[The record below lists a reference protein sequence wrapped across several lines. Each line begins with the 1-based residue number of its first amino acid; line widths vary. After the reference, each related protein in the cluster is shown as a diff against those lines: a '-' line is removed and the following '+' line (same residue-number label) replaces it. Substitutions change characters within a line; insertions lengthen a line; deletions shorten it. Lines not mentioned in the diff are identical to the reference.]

1 MYSDFSLSTSYR
13 FINTNCLNSIKNS
26 VKNLEHISHLSNERL
41 NTHENI
47 CEGLELTKKIDGDYV
62 EIGVYKGGSALT
74 ALNYLKLTN
83 QNKFAYLIDTFEG
96 FNYEESKNSGDIIW
110 HDTHFIDKNIQDFIK
125 KKVLKEFDNYELIKG
140 NIIKDNIPDKIKKIS
155 LANID
160 VDLQEATYEALIKVS
175 KRLSL
180 NGIIMCEDPVYTPGL
195 IGAKYAMEKFLMSEE
210 GKDKYLKVFK
220 KNHYF
225 LIRIR

>member
-1 MYSDFSLSTSYR
+1 MKEIFKG
-13 FINTNCLNSIKNS
+13 LN
-26 VKNLEHISHLSNERL
+26 
-41 NTHENI
+41 
-47 CEGLELTKKIDGDYV
+47 
-62 EIGVYKGGSALT
+62 
-74 ALNYLKLTN
+74 
-83 QNKFAYLIDTFEG
+83 
-96 FNYEESKNSGDIIW
+96 
-110 HDTHFIDKNIQDFIK
+110 
-125 KKVLKEFDNYELIKG
+125 NYELIKG

-160 VDLQEATYEALIKVS
+160 ADLQEATYEALIKVS

>member
-1 MYSDFSLSTSYR
+1 MKKFLGILVLGLLLS
-13 FINTNCLNSIKNS
+13 
-26 VKNLEHISHLSNERL
+26 SNAYAEKP
-41 NTHENI
+41 
-47 CEGLELTKKIDGDYV
+47 KK
-62 EIGVYKGGSALT
+62 E
-74 ALNYLKLTN
+74 
-83 QNKFAYLIDTFEG
+83 
-96 FNYEESKNSGDIIW
+96 
-110 HDTHFIDKNIQDFIK
+110 
-125 KKVLKEFDNYELIKG
+125 KE
-140 NIIKDNIPDKIKKIS
+140 KIS
-155 LANID
+155 LAHID